1 MEVLKKLVRD
11 LLVVEIGMVIG
22 YLVFE
27 DSLKA
32 ATVAAIL
39 ITLILSILTSLYDMG
54 KRKSSYHGNL
64 CIEHKPVDDD
74 TESVYYRFEI
84 ITPLDDIERM
94 DDIHLK
100 IVNVMNED

>member
-1 MEVLKKLVRD
+1 MEVLKKVVRD
-11 LLVVEIGMVIG
+11 LLVVEVGMVVG
-22 YLVFE
+22 YFVFRE
-27 DSLKA
+27 DLQA
-32 ATVAAIL
+32 ATITAIA
-39 ITLILSILTSLYDMG
+39 ITLVLSIITTLIRVGVGKSTYD
-54 KRKSSYHGNL
+54 GNL

-84 ITPLDDIERM
+84 ITPLDDVERM

>member
-1 MEVLKKLVRD
+1 MEVLKKIVRD
-11 LLVVEIGMVIG
+11 LFVVEIGMVIG
-22 YLVFE
+22 YFVT
-27 DSLKA
+27 DDKPKA
-32 ATVAAIL
+32 TIIAIFV
-39 ITLILSILTSLYDMG
+39 TLILSILTPLYDMS

-100 IVNVMNED
+100 IINVMNED